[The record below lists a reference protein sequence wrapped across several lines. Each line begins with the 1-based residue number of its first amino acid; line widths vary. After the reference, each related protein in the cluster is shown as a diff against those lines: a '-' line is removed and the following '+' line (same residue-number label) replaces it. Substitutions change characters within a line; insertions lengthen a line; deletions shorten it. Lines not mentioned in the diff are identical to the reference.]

1 MEFDVNKQSM
11 KIKRHYCNRPEKYE
25 EDPKQRGII
34 YNTKNT
40 PKKPLI
46 GLNSKGLK
54 VWEQNTK
61 WSPCSCNCGRWKIWK
76 QNT

>member
-1 MEFDVNKQSM
+1 M

-25 EDPKQRGII
+25 EDPKQRGTI

-54 VWEQNTK
+54 V
-61 WSPCSCNCGRWKIWK
+61 
-76 QNT
+76 